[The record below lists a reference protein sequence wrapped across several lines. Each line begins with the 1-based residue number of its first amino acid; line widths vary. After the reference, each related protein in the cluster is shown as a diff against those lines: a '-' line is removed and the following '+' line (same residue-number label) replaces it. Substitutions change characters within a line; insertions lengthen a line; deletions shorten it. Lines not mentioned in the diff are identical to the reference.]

1 MTIKFRKLQLFMG
14 ICLAAFAGTGQA
26 YENSLDLSLPSTS
39 FYTQNMR
46 SFLLA
51 ANESDDAKYKTTTE
65 SVSPAADFKPPLF
78 SAGKVHQYLGIGT
91 VVLAGLTALSHP
103 EEECEGASCPANQPR
118 ELNGSHARLAKAT
131 VAMAAA
137 TIATGLYA
145 HWDDFNLADGLADP
159 DNLHVMLAVTG
170 AALMAYAV
178 NLSANSAVPVNH
190 AAIAEAGAL
199 SMVVAIKL
207 NW

>member
-1 MTIKFRKLQLFMG
+1 MRLNFRQLNLSIG
-14 ICLAAFAGTGQA
+14 IFLASLAGTGYS
-26 YENSLDLSLPSTS
+26 YENSPDLSQPSRN
-39 FYTQNMR
+39 FYTQDTR
-46 SFLLA
+46 AFLLA
-51 ANESDDAKYKTTTE
+51 ANESDDAKFKNTTKV
-65 SVSPAADFKPPLF
+65 VSPAADFKPPLF

-103 EEECEGASCPANQPR
+103 EEECEGASCPTNQPR
-118 ELNGSHARLAKAT
+118 EVNGSHARLAKAT

-159 DNLHVMLAVTG
+159 DNLHVLLAVTG

-199 SMVVAIKL
+199 GMVVAIKL